1 MDYTYSF
8 HNLAIATVHSTA
20 AEANEPD
27 CWVCTKSPSSTRNQL
42 SWVSVPLNSQWYE
55 DRHLRY
61 DFSPKKVS
69 IRPFRQEGFVTSLKG
84 DLWVCLESKPIDKL
98 TDSAAAGYWKCQQS
112 LEMNTMDGDGQFTL
126 RTIQM
131 KRGVLCLQHSTDQFL
146 GLKAIGL
153 PPQILPKP
161 YYIPHPLN
169 VEGSFSRSPYIKPI
183 LISHHTVEVFSWMEF
198 LRPCRLL
205 RQCGHLQID

>member
-8 HNLAIATVHSTA
+8 HNLAIATAHSTA

-61 DFSPKKVS
+61 EFSPKKVS
-69 IRPFRQEGFVTSLKG
+69 IRPFRQEGFVASLKG
-84 DLWVCLESKPIDKL
+84 GPWVCLESKPIDKL
-98 TDSAAAGYWKCQQS
+98 TDSAAAGNWKCQQS
-112 LEMNTMDGDGQFTL
+112 LEMDTMDGDGQFTSSDHTDEKGSL
-126 RTIQM
+126 MPATFHRSVSGS
-131 KRGVLCLQHSTDQFL
+131 KGNWSSSTDSSKTLLYTTSTEHGREFL
-146 GLKAIGL
+146 QKPVHQTYSNK
-153 PPQILPKP
+153 PP
-161 YYIPHPLN
+161 HC
-169 VEGSFSRSPYIKPI
+169 R
-183 LISHHTVEVFSWMEF
+183 VFSWMEF

-205 RQCGHLQID
+205 RQCGYLQID